1 MILGPILVLLLAFT
15 LVGLPVAAILL
26 FGMLVALVFGAVPAV
41 TALGNRLLRGR
52 GGLFGGFIV
61 GAILWRLGIWLIPFV
76 GAILVPRGARL
87 GCRGVADG
95 GLAAANVR
103 RRLVASSCLPALR
116 RRGKE
121 LPEDWEFPLPPAE
134 EPGPGDS
141 AEL

>member
-1 MILGPILVLLLAFT
+1 M
-15 LVGLPVAAILL
+15 
-26 FGMLVALVFGAVPAV
+26 
-41 TALGNRLLRGR
+41 
-52 GGLFGGFIV
+52 FGGFIV

-76 GAILVPRGARL
+76 GAILFLVGLVWGVGAWLMAGWHQR
-87 GCRGVADG
+87 RAPATG
-95 GLAAANVR
+95 GELM
-103 RRLVASSCLPALR
+103 PTALR